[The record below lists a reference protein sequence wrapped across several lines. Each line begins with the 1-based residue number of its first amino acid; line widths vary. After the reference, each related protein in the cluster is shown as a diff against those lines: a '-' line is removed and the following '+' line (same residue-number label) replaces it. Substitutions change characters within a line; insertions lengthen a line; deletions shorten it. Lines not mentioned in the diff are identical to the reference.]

1 MKFAKYLLLLA
12 GVALL
17 LPLSA
22 MAKDNGSNN
31 SGKFTVA
38 ENVKVGSTELKPGNY
53 KVEWD
58 GSGDSV
64 QVKIMQGKN
73 TVATTSGKLVSHD
86 NPAPYNAVILN
97 DASGGGKAI
106 SEIDFG
112 KRKEALVLSE
122 GQMGAGQ

>member
-1 MKFAKYLLLLA
+1 MSCGEASCTQGQILVGWHGRTAKTVTAGQMMIVRRVMKFAKYLLLLA
-12 GVALL
+12 GVALS

-73 TVATTSGKLVSHD
+73 TV
-86 NPAPYNAVILN
+86 
-97 DASGGGKAI
+97 
-106 SEIDFG
+106 
-112 KRKEALVLSE
+112 
-122 GQMGAGQ
+122 